1 MTTISM
7 LDQMLFP
14 LACGHDVVLGRL
26 AHSKTWTC
34 ETCGQSTDLSADP
47 YKTALERDL
56 DAANQ
61 IDAQVRARG
70 EIIERLD

>member
-1 MTTISM
+1 MTISM

-26 AHSKTWTC
+26 ARCKKWTC

-56 DAANQ
+56 DTASR

-70 EIIERLD
+70 GTIDRLD